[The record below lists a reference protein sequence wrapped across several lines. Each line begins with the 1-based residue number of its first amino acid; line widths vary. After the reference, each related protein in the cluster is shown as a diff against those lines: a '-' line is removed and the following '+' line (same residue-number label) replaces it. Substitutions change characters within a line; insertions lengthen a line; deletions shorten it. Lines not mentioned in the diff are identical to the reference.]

1 MPLARALMDPLARA
15 REASLWRP
23 GSERC
28 HSSEHS
34 LVVARGSGC
43 GSDVWIDTLAAKP
56 GFYGQPR
63 RQLTYFNVG
72 ANKGFNIAILLQR
85 LAGANFTSQQ
95 WASAMTPYFREKK
108 ITHRHHQQN
117 LCGLC
122 RVCTRAVRRIA
133 DDVQLDVHAFE
144 MTQQNSDW
152 LEWAFKRFAVN
163 ATLVHAVVSNVSGV
177 VAAPAVVRTGEEALS
192 ASLTHRRGWV
202 PIRAIAL
209 DDYVAEAGLS
219 SVDIVSIDAEGFDAL
234 VLEGMRASLTAHI
247 VNVFE
252 FEYHRSSYWS
262 ANHPESRSLKTTL
275 SWLTELGYGCFWTG
289 ADGCLAPAS
298 GLCWRDEFEFR
309 IWSNLVC
316 AHGWHLMQLRAE
328 ASKCWA

>member
-1 MPLARALMDPLARA
+1 MLAMLVFGI
-15 REASLWRP
+15 SS
-23 GSERC
+23 SERC

-43 GSDVWIDTLAAKP
+43 SSDVWIDTLAAQP
-56 GFYGQPR
+56 HFYGQLR

-72 ANKGFNIAILLQR
+72 ANKGFNIATLFQR

-122 RVCTRAVRRIA
+122 RVCMHAVRRIA

-177 VAAPAVVRTGEEALS
+177 AAAPAVVRTGEEALS

-219 SVDIVSIDAEGFDAL
+219 RVDIVSIDTEGFDAL
-234 VLEGMRASLTAHI
+234 VLEGMRALLAARMCTSL
-247 VNVFE
+247 
-252 FEYHRSSYWS
+252 SSTH
-262 ANHPESRSLKTTL
+262 HPESRALKTIL
-275 SWLTELGYGCFWTG
+275 SWLTELGYECFWTG
-289 ADGCLAPAS
+289 SDGCLAPAS
-298 GLCWRDEFEFR
+298 GLCWRDEFEIR
-309 IWSNLVC
+309 SWSNLVC